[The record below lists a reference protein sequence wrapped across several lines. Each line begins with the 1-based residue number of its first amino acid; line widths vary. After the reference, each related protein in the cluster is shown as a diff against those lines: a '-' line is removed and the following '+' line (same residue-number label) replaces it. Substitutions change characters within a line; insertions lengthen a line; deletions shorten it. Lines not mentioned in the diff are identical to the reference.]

1 MLPLDAVLP
10 ERVRRSSRSMLSAPL
25 LGGSDGVAK
34 GGRARWL
41 FITVAVAVVLLG
53 MALYF
58 SLAEIGRTFVAHL
71 DEDGDGDVSWAE
83 VEAFGRC
90 LLGRPVEP

>member
-1 MLPLDAVLP
+1 M
-10 ERVRRSSRSMLSAPL
+10 R
-25 LGGSDGVAK
+25 
-34 GGRARWL
+34 
-41 FITVAVAVVLLG
+41 AVAVVLLG
-53 MALYF
+53 PAPI

-83 VEAFGRC
+83 VEAFGRR

>member
-1 MLPLDAVLP
+1 M
-10 ERVRRSSRSMLSAPL
+10 R
-25 LGGSDGVAK
+25 
-34 GGRARWL
+34 
-41 FITVAVAVVLLG
+41 AVAVVLLG

-83 VEAFGRC
+83 VEAFGRR